1 MHFPFNIPENIL
13 NALRKNRGS
22 TQRYCKSERLKDLPY
37 NVEHLPSVINP
48 TWRFV
53 RDYEGVKRILT
64 AENSH
69 FTSNIVRRMES
80 TVELVLEQRIGVRD
94 SIIFLGAG
102 LNNHH

>member
-1 MHFPFNIPENIL
+1 MHFNIPENIL

-53 RDYEGVKRILT
+53 RDYEGVLT